1 NGRLGLDC
9 TTLSPTAQ
17 AFTPRHLAQAFESLA
32 VSTVAVACSLRSSR
46 AHPTL
51 SPTSTPFPFAH
62 RQKIRACSQGGQPQQ
77 PTSWAQTFKSP
88 PIGHFSRFLHRA
100 VFFSHCQVH
109 GCGELP
115 IDGLNHWETHS
126 YWNCRHGRGEI
137 CGSSTTGN
145 GDDHLGRPGYNVWDG
160 YSDRFCGPRLDV
172 GNQRGAKRHG
182 ASWWWGTV
190 WLFTEIRA
198 GNSYAFARGRR
209 CGGEGWRDSRRSLC
223 SHSVVSAEQHSHKNQ
238 EKHTPRNSWTK
249 EHMSQI
255 AHTSPFQT
263 ADDLSH

>member
-46 AHPTL
+46 VHPTL

-100 VFFSHCQVH
+100 QFPPQEHQPQLRSQPCT
-109 GCGELP
+109 L
-115 IDGLNHWETHS
+115 D
-126 YWNCRHGRGEI
+126 RH
-137 CGSSTTGN
+137 
-145 GDDHLGRPGYNVWDG
+145 
-160 YSDRFCGPRLDV
+160 
-172 GNQRGAKRHG
+172 
-182 ASWWWGTV
+182 
-190 WLFTEIRA
+190 RA
-198 GNSYAFARGRR
+198 GSI
-209 CGGEGWRDSRRSLC
+209 DSVFGDR
-223 SHSVVSAEQHSHKNQ
+223 Q
-238 EKHTPRNSWTK
+238 
-249 EHMSQI
+249 
-255 AHTSPFQT
+255 TSTQSTRPPKPGCFR
-263 ADDLSH
+263 

>member
-46 AHPTL
+46 VHPTL

-100 VFFSHCQVH
+100 RKTQAASRKR
-109 GCGELP
+109 LP
-115 IDGLNHWETHS
+115 LQDSRLPL
-126 YWNCRHGRGEI
+126 RGWW
-137 CGSSTTGN
+137 
-145 GDDHLGRPGYNVWDG
+145 LL
-160 YSDRFCGPRLDV
+160 FCLP
-172 GNQRGAKRHG
+172 
-182 ASWWWGTV
+182 S
-190 WLFTEIRA
+190 IRA
-198 GNSYAFARGRR
+198 ERAARNPALHDH
-209 CGGEGWRDSRRSLC
+209 EC
-223 SHSVVSAEQHSHKNQ
+223 S
-238 EKHTPRNSWTK
+238 
-249 EHMSQI
+249 
-255 AHTSPFQT
+255 
-263 ADDLSH
+263 

>member
-46 AHPTL
+46 VHPTL

-100 VFFSHCQVH
+100 VFS
-109 GCGELP
+109 LLLLAKLAP
-115 IDGLNHWETHS
+115 TID
-126 YWNCRHGRGEI
+126 RI
-137 CGSSTTGN
+137 
-145 GDDHLGRPGYNVWDG
+145 
-160 YSDRFCGPRLDV
+160 
-172 GNQRGAKRHG
+172 
-182 ASWWWGTV
+182 
-190 WLFTEIRA
+190 
-198 GNSYAFARGRR
+198 
-209 CGGEGWRDSRRSLC
+209 
-223 SHSVVSAEQHSHKNQ
+223 
-238 EKHTPRNSWTK
+238 
-249 EHMSQI
+249 
-255 AHTSPFQT
+255 
-263 ADDLSH
+263 